1 MTGPSMLRRTL
12 APSVALL
19 ALSLSACSDPPP
31 TPVDA
36 ALDQAVPDATEAGAD
51 ATEAGADATES
62 GADASENLPRCNF
75 PDGGAPMNVVMQGR
89 IQALSLCNFCHQDAT
104 PGAGDFTG
112 QLTPRPNTMAY
123 GTNLS
128 PDPDTGIG
136 RLTDDQ
142 IARAARFAIGR
153 DGRRLCAMAPFAETR
168 LNDDNLC
175 ALIAY
180 LRSLPPTRRAIPA
193 STCARP

>member
-12 APSVALL
+12 APRAALL
-19 ALSLSACSDPPP
+19 ALSLTACSDPVP
-31 TPVDA
+31 TPAD
-36 ALDQAVPDATEAGAD
+36 AGAD
-51 ATEAGADATES
+51 APEIT
-62 GADASENLPRCNF
+62 LRCNF
-75 PDGGAPMNVVMQGR
+75 PDGGAPMNVVMTGR
-89 IQALSLCNFCHQDAT
+89 IQALSLCNFCHQDSV

-112 QLTPRPNTMAY
+112 QLMPRPGTMAY

-128 PDPDTGIG
+128 PDTETGIG

-142 IARAARFAIGR
+142 IARAVRLGVGR
-153 DGRRLCAMAPFAETR
+153 DGRRLCAMAPFDATR

-180 LRSLPPTRRAIPA
+180 LRSLPPVRRPIPA
-193 STCARP
+193 STCAR

>member
-1 MTGPSMLRRTL
+1 MIGPSMLRRTL
-12 APSVALL
+12 APLL
-19 ALSLSACSDPPP
+19 ALSLTACSDPPP

-36 ALDQAVPDATEAGAD
+36 ATDQTAPDGEV
-51 ATEAGADATES
+51 

-75 PDGGAPMNVVMQGR
+75 PDGGVPMNVVATGQNMTR
-89 IQALSLCNFCHQDAT
+89 ALCLFCHQDAM

-112 QLTPRPNTMAY
+112 QLMPRPNTMAY

-128 PDPDTGIG
+128 PDMETGVG

-142 IARAARFAIGR
+142 IARAARYAIGR
-153 DGRRLCAMAPFAETR
+153 DGRRLCAMAPFDATR

-175 ALIAY
+175 AVIAY
-180 LRSLPPTRRAIPA
+180 LRSLPPVRRPIPA

>member
-12 APSVALL
+12 APLAALL
-19 ALSLSACSDPPP
+19 ALSLTGCPNTDGSA
-31 TPVDA
+31 DA
-36 ALDQAVPDATEAGAD
+36 ALDQVMPDAADVSETDGEAGA
-51 ATEAGADATES
+51 EVGAEV

-75 PDGGAPMNVVMQGR
+75 PDGGAPANVVMQGR

-112 QLTPRPNTMAY
+112 QLAPRPGTMAY

-128 PDPDTGIG
+128 PDMETGIG
-136 RLTDDQ
+136 RLTDDE
-142 IARAARFAIGR
+142 IARAARYAIGR
-153 DGRRLCAMAPFAETR
+153 DRRRLCAMAPFAATR

-180 LRSLPPTRRAIPA
+180 LRSLPPVRRAIPA
-193 STCARP
+193 STCAR